1 MDFKVVTNSYEVA
14 ACLYCKVTLL
24 LLKPAQIPFK
34 IDSHKRKGVSIA
46 KDEVSQ

>member
-24 LLKPAQIPFK
+24 LKPAQIPFR